1 VLIVPGDHFH
11 MDGYFRLGFGSQ
23 TDYLREGLKRLNVL
37 LESMGSDLAF
47 RAD

>member
-1 VLIVPGDHFH
+1 

-37 LESMGSDLAF
+37 LESLQHA
-47 RAD
+47 